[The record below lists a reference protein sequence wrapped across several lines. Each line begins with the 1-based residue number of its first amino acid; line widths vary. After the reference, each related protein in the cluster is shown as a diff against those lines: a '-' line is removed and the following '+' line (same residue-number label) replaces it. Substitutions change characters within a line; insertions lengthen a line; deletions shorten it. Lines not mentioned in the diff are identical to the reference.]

1 MKRFV
6 FAGCLAIVL
15 LPAAAYADAIDDN
28 TLCYDALNSGHDK
41 NAVDYCTKA
50 ISSCQLVKEDLV
62 AALINRGVAFRNLGN
77 SKLAVADYTEAL
89 KNAPKDAMIYA
100 NRSNALRD
108 IGDFERALEDGKK
121 AVELDP
127 HRGASFF
134 VRGAAYDALNR
145 LDSARKDY
153 MQALTLEPSN
163 RDYQDRILAI
173 DTRLARQRNTPR

>member
-1 MKRFV
+1 MKRLA
-6 FAGCLAIVL
+6 FAGLLAVL
-15 LPAAAYADAIDDN
+15 LPVAAHADAIDDN

-50 ISSCQLVKEDLV
+50 ISSGQLVKDDLV

-77 SKLAVADYTEAL
+77 SKLAVADYTAAL
-89 KNAPKDAMIYA
+89 KETPRDGMIYA

-108 IGDFERALEDGKK
+108 IGDFERALEDGNK
-121 AVELDP
+121 AIEFAP
-127 HRGASFF
+127 RRSQSYF

-145 LDSARKDY
+145 LESARKDY

-173 DTRLARQRNTPR
+173 DNKLARQRNNQR